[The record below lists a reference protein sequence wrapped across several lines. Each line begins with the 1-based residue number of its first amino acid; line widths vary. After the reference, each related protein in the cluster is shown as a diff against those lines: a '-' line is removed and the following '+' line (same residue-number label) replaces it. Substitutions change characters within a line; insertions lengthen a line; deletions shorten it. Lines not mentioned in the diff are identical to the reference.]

1 MIRLSS
7 NTTLFYKL
15 VLPIF
20 FTVLY
25 GLFSIFLLV
34 ADGAPFGDYNW
45 VRYTNFTFYVAMVFI
60 FYKSV
65 VQLIRVDCGPEYFV
79 VTNYRKAFRYSYDSI
94 SAFKIEN
101 LLLFSI
107 GIMEFK
113 SPSHFGESI
122 VFLLDKKNLLKI
134 QETFKVD
141 VFID

>member
-25 GLFSIFLLV
+25 GLLTMFLLL
-34 ADGAPFGDYNW
+34 ADGAPFGEYDW
-45 VRYTNFTFYVAMVFI
+45 VRYTNLAFYMAMVFI

-65 VQLIRVDCGPEYFV
+65 FQLLRVDCGLDHFV
-79 VTNYRKAFRYSYDSI
+79 VTNYRKAFRYSYDAI
-94 SAFKIEN
+94 AEFEIEN
-101 LLLFSI
+101 LLFFSVGTI
-107 GIMEFK
+107 EFK
-113 SPSHFGESI
+113 SSSNFGKSI
-122 VFLLDKKNLLKI
+122 IFLLDKKNLIKI

-141 VFID
+141 VFVD